1 MTELPSRFLL
11 PSLLQ
16 DWFQQLAL
24 LSFMRIVIKFIPSLW
39 FFPRILRQ
47 SLHLLLLN
55 VWVGS
60 ISFLDEVWL
69 GVLASLFGLI
79 LGGCLFTRW
88 LGALSILS
96 SASTVMA
103 FIHAILEVS

>member
-1 MTELPSRFLL
+1 
-11 PSLLQ
+11 
-16 DWFQQLAL
+16 
-24 LSFMRIVIKFIPSLW
+24 MRIVIKFIPSLW

-79 LGGCLFTRW
+79 LRGCLFTRW